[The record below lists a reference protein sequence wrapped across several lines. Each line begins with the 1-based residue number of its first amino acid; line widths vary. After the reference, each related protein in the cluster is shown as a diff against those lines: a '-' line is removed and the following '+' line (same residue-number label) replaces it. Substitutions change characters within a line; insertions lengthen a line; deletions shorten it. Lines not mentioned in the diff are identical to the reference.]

1 MTETSMKDRTKYLYA
16 EHLTKM
22 LHEMPFDKIRVTE
35 LVKRSGTTP
44 PTFYYH
50 FRDKYELVAWMYL
63 RDFSDVVGYEEAE
76 YSPERLARIMQKME
90 EKRPFY
96 KKVFA
101 SDSQN
106 SISAYIH
113 NLGLALAKDALEQSG
128 TASLTEEQELAIAY
142 HNFGI
147 QGLLRDWVLS
157 DKPMNT
163 FTLAAFMYHKT
174 PDFLKESFAQVAYQT
189 DELMESKL

>member
-1 MTETSMKDRTKYLYA
+1 MEATMKDRTKYLYA
-16 EHLTKM
+16 EHLIEM
-22 LHEMPFDKIRVTE
+22 LKDTTFDKVRVTE

-50 FRDKYELVAWMYL
+50 FKDKYELVAWMYL
-63 RDFSDVVGYEEAE
+63 RDFSDIVEYEEAE

-101 SDSQN
+101 SASQN
-106 SISAYIH
+106 SIAAYIH
-113 NLGLALAKDALEQSG
+113 NLGLEIARDALEKAG
-128 TASLTEEQELAIAY
+128 ADPLTEEQKLSIAY

-147 QGLLRDWVLS
+147 QGLLKDWILS

-163 FTLAAFMYHKT
+163 FTLAAFMYSRT
-174 PDFLKESFAQVAYQT
+174 PDFLKESFARAAYEP
-189 DELMESKL
+189 DELIENKL

>member
-1 MTETSMKDRTKYLYA
+1 MQELAMKDRTKYLYA
-16 EHLTKM
+16 EHLTEM
-22 LHEMPFDKIRVTE
+22 LKETTFDKIRVTE
-35 LVKRSGTTP
+35 LVRRSGTTP

-50 FRDKYELVAWMYL
+50 FKDKYELVAWMYL
-63 RDFSDVVGYEEAE
+63 RDFSDVVGYEDAE
-76 YSPERLARIMQKME
+76 YSPERLARIMQKMK
-90 EKRPFY
+90 EKKPFY

-106 SISAYIH
+106 SIAAYIH
-113 NLGLALAKDALEQSG
+113 NLGLALAKDALEQAG
-128 TASLTEEQELAIAY
+128 ADKLTEEQELAIAY

-163 FTLAAFMYHKT
+163 LILATFMYSKT
-174 PDFLKESFAQVAYQT
+174 PDFLKESFAKVAYEP
-189 DELMESKL
+189 DELMENKL

>member
-1 MTETSMKDRTKYLYA
+1 MIEVTMKDRTKYLYA
-16 EHLTKM
+16 KHLIEILKDTS
-22 LHEMPFDKIRVTE
+22 FDKIRVTE
-35 LVKRSGTTP
+35 LVRRTGTTP

-50 FRDKYELVAWMYL
+50 FKDKYELVAWMYL

-96 KKVFA
+96 KKVFV

-106 SISAYIH
+106 SIAAYIH
-113 NLGLALAKDALEQSG
+113 NLALEIAKDALEKVG
-128 TASLTEEQELAIAY
+128 FTSLTEEQELSIAY

-147 QGLLRDWVLS
+147 QGLLKDWVLS

-163 FTLAAFMYHKT
+163 LTLATFMYSKT
-174 PDFLKESFAQVAYQT
+174 PDFLKESFAQVAYEPE
-189 DELMESKL
+189 DLMKNKL

>member
-1 MTETSMKDRTKYLYA
+1 MEAIMKDRTKYLYA
-16 EHLTKM
+16 EHLTEM
-22 LHEMPFDKIRVTE
+22 LKEKTFDKIRVTE

-50 FRDKYELVAWMYL
+50 FKDKYELVAWMYL

-90 EKRPFY
+90 GKRAFY

-106 SISAYIH
+106 SIANYIH
-113 NLGLALAKDALEQSG
+113 NLALALAKDALQQAGAEK
-128 TASLTEEQELAIAY
+128 LTEEQELAIAY
-142 HNFGI
+142 HNYGI
-147 QGLLRDWVLS
+147 QGLLREWVLS
-157 DKPMNT
+157 DKPVNT
-163 FTLAAFMYHKT
+163 MTLATLMYHKT
-174 PDFLKESFAQVAYQT
+174 PDFLKESFAQVAYEPE
-189 DELMESKL
+189 ELMENKL

>member
-1 MTETSMKDRTKYLYA
+1 MLDVTMKDRTKYMYA
-16 EHLTKM
+16 EHLTELLKTKN
-22 LHEMPFDKIRVTE
+22 FDKIRVTE
-35 LVKRSGTTP
+35 LVKKTGTTP

-106 SISAYIH
+106 SIAAYIH
-113 NLGLALAKDALEQSG
+113 KLALEIAKDALEKVG
-128 TASLTEEQELAIAY
+128 ITSLTGEQELSIAY

-147 QGLLRDWVLS
+147 QGLLKDWVLS

-163 FTLAAFMYHKT
+163 LTLATFMYSKT
-174 PDFLKESFAQVAYQT
+174 PDFLKESFAQVAYEPE
-189 DELMESKL
+189 ELMKDKL

>member
-1 MTETSMKDRTKYLYA
+1 MEAIMKDRTKYLYA
-16 EHLTKM
+16 EHLTEM
-22 LHEMPFDKIRVTE
+22 LKDTTFDKIRVTE

-50 FRDKYELVAWMYL
+50 FKDKYELVAWMYL
-63 RDFSDVVGYEEAE
+63 RDFNDVVGYEEAE

-106 SISAYIH
+106 SIAAYIH
-113 NLGLALAKDALEQSG
+113 NLGLEIAKDALEKVG
-128 TASLTEEQELAIAY
+128 NTSLTEEQELSIAY

-147 QGLLRDWVLS
+147 QGLLKDWVLS
-157 DKPMNT
+157 DRPMNT
-163 FTLAAFMYHKT
+163 LSLATFMYSKT
-174 PDFLKESFAQVAYQT
+174 PDFLKQSFSQVAYGPE
-189 DELMESKL
+189 ELMESQL

>member
-1 MTETSMKDRTKYLYA
+1 MEAIMKDRTKYLYA
-16 EHLTKM
+16 EHLTEM
-22 LHEMPFDKIRVTE
+22 LKETTFDKIRVTE

-50 FRDKYELVAWMYL
+50 FKDKYELAAWMYL
-63 RDFSDVVGYEEAE
+63 RDFNDVVGYEDAE

-106 SISAYIH
+106 SIAAYIL
-113 NLGLALAKDALEQSG
+113 NLGLEIAKDALEKVG
-128 TASLTEEQELAIAY
+128 NTSLTEEQELSITY

-147 QGLLRDWVLS
+147 QGLLKEWVLS

-163 FTLAAFMYHKT
+163 LTLATFMYSKT
-174 PDFLKESFAQVAYQT
+174 PDFLKQSFAQVAYGPE
-189 DELMESKL
+189 ELMESQL

>member
-1 MTETSMKDRTKYLYA
+1 MEATMKNRTKYLYA
-16 EHLTKM
+16 EHLTEM
-22 LHEMPFDKIRVTE
+22 LKDTTFDKIRVTE

-50 FRDKYELVAWMYL
+50 FKDKYELVAWMYL
-63 RDFSDVVGYEEAE
+63 RDFSDVVGYEDAE

-106 SISAYIH
+106 SIAAYIQ
-113 NLGLALAKDALEQSG
+113 NLGLALAKDALEQAG
-128 TASLTEEQELAIAY
+128 ADKLTEEQELAIAY

-163 FTLAAFMYHKT
+163 LILATFMYSKT
-174 PDFLKESFAQVAYQT
+174 PDFLKESFAKVAYEP

>member
-1 MTETSMKDRTKYLYA
+1 MDITIKDRTKYLYA
-16 EHLTKM
+16 EHLTEILK
-22 LHEMPFDKIRVTE
+22 EKTFDKVRVTE

-50 FRDKYELVAWMYL
+50 FQDKYELVAWMYL

-106 SISAYIH
+106 SIALYIH
-113 NLGLALAKDALEQSG
+113 NLALVLAREALKQAGMEQ
-128 TASLTEEQELAIAY
+128 LTEEQEISIAY

-147 QGLLRDWVLS
+147 QGLLRDWILS
-157 DKPMNT
+157 DQPMDT
-163 FTLAAFMYHKT
+163 LTLATFMYSKT
-174 PDFLKESFAQVAYQT
+174 PDFLKESFAKVAYQS
-189 DELMESKL
+189 DELMKNKL